1 MQKNLQI
8 MNNVFIRR
16 EKILSLNQDQDRDE
30 IIKNAISLMDGNF
43 DHPWCWNGIPED
55 LLKEAKEMWKVN

>member
-43 DHPWCWNGIPED
+43 DHPWSWSGMPED
-55 LLKEAKEMWKVN
+55 LLNEAKEMWKVN